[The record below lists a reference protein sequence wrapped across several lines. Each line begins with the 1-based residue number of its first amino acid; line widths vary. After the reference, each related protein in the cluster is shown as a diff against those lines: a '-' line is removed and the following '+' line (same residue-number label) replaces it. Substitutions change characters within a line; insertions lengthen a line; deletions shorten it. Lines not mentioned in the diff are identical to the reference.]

1 MRAMLRSSLTYAN
14 VMATVAV
21 FVALGGS
28 SYAALQVT
36 SKNVPRDALTGAD
49 IKNLTGRDVR
59 NNSLTGADVKNLRS
73 ADIANGRLLAE
84 DFAQGQLPKGE
95 TGATGATGPK
105 GDTGAT
111 GATGAQGPA
120 GDIGP
125 RGPSDAFA
133 NTFFQTAVPA
143 PGIGVAQP
151 YTRTLGPG
159 SYVFHAAFRAI
170 ATGGAT
176 VSDCALAAGDQ
187 EMDSKNLDLDG
198 GADRKVVTLLATRTL
213 AVPTEIRLVCQA
225 LAGGGYNVDEGHVV
239 ALQVAEVH

>member
-28 SYAALQVT
+28 SYAALRVT
-36 SKNVPRDALTGAD
+36 GKNVPRDALTGAD

-133 NTFFQTAVPA
+133 DTFSQTAVPA
-143 PGIGVAQP
+143 PGTAAQP

-159 SYVFHAAFRAI
+159 SYVFHATFRAI
-170 ATGGAT
+170 ATGAAT
-176 VSDCALAAGDQ
+176 VSDCALAAGDR
-187 EMDSKNLDLDG
+187 EMDSKNLNLDG
-198 GADRKVVTLLATRTL
+198 GSDRKVVTLLATRTL
-213 AVPTEIRLVCQA
+213 VVPTEIRLLCQA
-225 LAGGGYNVDEGHVV
+225 LAGGGYNVDEGQVV
-239 ALQVAEVH
+239 ALQVAQIH